1 MTSRRKGVYSC
12 VEDDVQYGAPP
23 PRRAKNLT
31 SLRIHAQLMGDGT
44 AESSRSSLSSTKSG
58 IMDCKEVVGV
68 SIEGDAETT
77 SNVCAICLMPGTDP
91 ALLNKCSYSC
101 RSTCTSQWLKRAE
114 KCPLC
119 MTPVSSFS
127 HNLDLP
133 PRLLPVVLVAD
144 LLAVAEV
151 ARLVE
156 RGGLCISDRTG
167 VAQALELI
175 ILHNLPVL
183 VYVLSMKLACLKC
196 SSEIPQQVLAKTI
209 AQEMTNA
216 VGQMMTKTAVL
227 ESLDG
232 PYICISTLCLG
243 LNDIDRG
250 GRPDLHHGVD
260 RWTDIQWTDEWC
272 DNSRVLIS
280 L

>member
-1 MTSRRKGVYSC
+1 MG
-12 VEDDVQYGAPP
+12 D
-23 PRRAKNLT
+23 
-31 SLRIHAQLMGDGT
+31 GDGT
-44 AESSRSSLSSTKSG
+44 AEPSRSSLSSTKSG

-68 SIEGDAETT
+68 SIEEDAETT
-77 SNVCAICLMPGTDP
+77 SNTKSFRFKTVSITEKMSKVSPTCELLAGTDP
-91 ALLNKCSYSC
+91 ALPNKCSYSC

-167 VAQALELI
+167 V
-175 ILHNLPVL
+175 
-183 VYVLSMKLACLKC
+183 C
-196 SSEIPQQVLAKTI
+196 
-209 AQEMTNA
+209 
-216 VGQMMTKTAVL
+216 
-227 ESLDG
+227 
-232 PYICISTLCLG
+232 
-243 LNDIDRG
+243 
-250 GRPDLHHGVD
+250 
-260 RWTDIQWTDEWC
+260 
-272 DNSRVLIS
+272 
-280 L
+280 